1 MELQKAILSYSGDE
15 IFKENSRV
23 GKVTHAS
30 PTLSEVMNSDDAFN
44 FAFAGLGDIYIAK
57 KKDISDGK
65 KNAWFP
71 VGRGLYKPEE
81 DNNEVVSSSSVEN
94 PFRVSYPLKIEFD
107 DTPVGIHHACVLAK
121 SVLPYHNVLP
131 FFVKKD
137 DKKWWNEDY
146 ISKKPWRYYQLPKL
160 QVFIFPLS
168 EEFRFILMVNDMV
181 IADLSSI
188 QYHILSGR
196 GNINN

>member
-1 MELQKAILSYSGDE
+1 MEIQKAILSYSGD
-15 IFKENSRV
+15 ISFKENSRV
-23 GKVTHAS
+23 GKETHAC
-30 PTLSEVMNSDDAFN
+30 PTLSEVMNGDDISDSI
-44 FAFAGLGDIYIAK
+44 FAGLGDIYIAQ

-71 VGRGLYKPEE
+71 VGRGLYKPKE
-81 DNNEVVSSSSVEN
+81 DNNKVVSSSSVEN
-94 PFRVSYPLKIEFD
+94 PFRASYPLTINFD
-107 DTPVGIHHACVLAK
+107 ETEVGIHHACVLAK
-121 SVLPYHNVLP
+121 SVLPYHSVLP

-168 EEFRFILMVNDMV
+168 EGILYLLMVNDTV
-181 IADLSSI
+181 IAGLSSW

-196 GNINN
+196 R